1 MKIYSMNLSCM
12 RRHRIRSDLYF
23 FWYQRQTDNTD
34 TECLFLYRVLYKVFS
49 FSEYLNKWQ
58 VYDIILM
65 RAPTNKKKRFVV
77 FCSVKKM
84 VCMIKINV
92 SWPKKGDIYIYIYM
106 SVRPILVEIAHR
118 LSYIRFS
125 SYILIPY
132 LTIFQV

>member
-65 RAPTNKKKRFVV
+65 RAPTNKKKTVCCFLL
-77 FCSVKKM
+77 CKKNGLHDQNKCFM
-84 VCMIKINV
+84 AE
-92 SWPKKGDIYIYIYM
+92 KGRYIYM

-132 LTIFQV
+132 LTIFEV